1 MQGCQGIDDDER
13 LNLESLITLILYDM
27 FIIYHHKV
35 TVTYK
40 VMTQVITIT
49 SKYFLYLNELQLI
62 IVFWIEMSCGLV
74 GGYNISEEDITSIF
88 RVK

>member
-13 LNLESLITLILYDM
+13 LNLAGLITLILYDM

-40 VMTQVITIT
+40 VMTQIITIT

-62 IVFWIEMSCGLV
+62 IVFWIEMPCGLV